1 MKIVLIRPP
10 TVIADSE
17 LRPGACPPLGLAYVA
32 ASLVDAGHEVSTID
46 AVGLAL
52 ERFVGVDGVPGVLRQ
67 GLSDEDIVARI
78 PADAGLIGVSVMFST
93 EWPLTKRLIDAI
105 RHRLPGVPI
114 VGGGEHITAAPE
126 YVLDDCPGLTCCGL
140 GEGEGIMVD
149 LAETIGAGG
158 PVDQVPGLVYR
169 DGRRV
174 VRTIARKRVR
184 EIETLPRPAWHL
196 FPIRDYIEAGVT
208 PGVDMGRSIPILASR
223 GCPYECT
230 FCSNPVMWGQLWRA
244 RDQAAVLAEMRHW
257 MTEYGVTN
265 FDFYDLTAI
274 VRKDWIVKMARL
286 IIDSG
291 VSLTWQLP
299 SGTRSE
305 ALDDEVVDLLYRSG
319 CRHIIYAPES
329 GSMRML
335 DLIKKRI
342 KKDKMIV
349 SVRGAVDHGI
359 KTKANFIVG
368 FPEERVSD
376 VVQSYGFAVQLA
388 FAGLHDVS
396 FFPFS
401 AYPGS
406 EMFVR
411 LERRGKVAMSDAH
424 FFQLV
429 TNPRSYDDHIP
440 ERLVPVLAYAGLLMF
455 YAVSFAIRPY
465 RAVELVRAIVRE
477 RPRTRLEAAL
487 LRLKKNRARR
497 VGPGAARSGHPPLPS
512 STH

>member
-1 MKIVLIRPP
+1 MKIVLLRPP

-32 ASLVDAGHEVSTID
+32 ASLVAAGHEVVTVD

-67 GLSDEDIVARI
+67 GLADEAVVARI
-78 PADAGLIGVSVMFST
+78 PDDAGLVGVSVMFST
-93 EWPLTKRLIDAI
+93 EWPLAKRLITAI
-105 RHRLPGVPI
+105 RRRFQHVPI
-114 VGGGEHITAAPE
+114 IGGGEHVTAAPE
-126 YVLDDCPGLTCCGL
+126 HALDDCPALTFCGV
-140 GEGEGIMVD
+140 GEGEGIMID
-149 LAETIGAGG
+149 LAAALAAGG
-158 PVDQVPGLVYR
+158 ALAGVPGLVFR

-174 VRTIARKRVR
+174 VRTVARKRIR
-184 EIETLPRPAWHL
+184 DIETIPRPAWHL
-196 FPIRDYIEAGVT
+196 FPIRDYIDAGVT

-244 RDQAAVLAEMRHW
+244 RDQVEVLAEMRHW
-257 MTEYGVTN
+257 MAEYGVTN

-274 VRKDWIVKMARL
+274 VRKDWIVRMATL

-291 VSLTWQLP
+291 LSITWQLP

-305 ALDDEVVDLLYRSG
+305 AIDDEVVDLLYRSG

-329 GSMRML
+329 GSVRML
-335 DLIKKRI
+335 DLIKKRV
-342 KKDKMIV
+342 KKGKMTDSI
-349 SVRGAVDHGI
+349 RGAVDRGI

-368 FPEERVSD
+368 FPDERVWD

-406 EMFVR
+406 ELFAG

-440 ERLVPVLAYAGLLMF
+440 ERLVPVLAYAGLLIF
-455 YAVSFAIRPY
+455 YGTSFSIRPY
-465 RAVELVRAIVRE
+465 RMFELVRAIVRE
-477 RPRTRLEAAL
+477 RPRTRLESAL
-487 LRLKKNRARR
+487 LRLKKNRARH
-497 VGPGAARSGHPPLPS
+497 VTPLPS
-512 STH
+512 STD